1 MKELTLLFIAG
12 GKSSRFGG
20 EPKMLSKIGPN
31 EESLFEISIRQMMK
45 SIHIVH
51 IHLVVNEENQE
62 KIMEEV
68 NIVNQKCEICKNITY
83 NIQEIPSFRTKPW
96 GTADAVCSAASYI
109 HTPFLLLNS
118 DDLYDSKTF
127 EMIRDECDI
136 SRNYIIGFKLGTTL
150 PDNKKANRGFIYI
163 NTEGR
168 VTELQE
174 RLNIDKSEYDVVEL
188 ENQYVSV
195 NLLLL
200 QPSVLLSMTSI
211 LQEFKETN
219 NSNITI
225 EAMLP
230 NFLNL
235 LIGQD
240 KLELE
245 LVKTSGIW
253 NGVTYKEDIQTVRE
267 LFTNMPTY
275 TSIKPY
281 TCMV

>member
-1 MKELTLLFIAG
+1 MTNELTLLFIAG

-31 EESLFEISIRQMMK
+31 DESLFEISIRQIMK

-51 IHLVVNEENQE
+51 IHLTVNEENHT

-68 NIVNQKCEICKNITY
+68 NKVNRKYEICKNITY

-96 GTADAVCSAASYI
+96 GTADALYSAISYI

-118 DDLYDSKTF
+118 DDLYDAKTF
-127 EMIRDECDI
+127 EMISTECET

-150 PDNKKANRGFIYI
+150 SDNKKANRGFIYV

-174 RLNIDKSEYDVVEL
+174 RLNIEKSEYDVNEL

-219 NSNITI
+219 NNNTTI

-235 LIGQD
+235 LIGQG

-245 LVKTSGIW
+245 LFKTTGIW
-253 NGVTYKEDIQTVRE
+253 NGVTYKEDIQYVRE
-267 LFTNMPTY
+267 AFTNMA
-275 TSIKPY
+275 
-281 TCMV
+281 